1 MFFKKS
7 KENVRLGRKIQKL
20 ELALSMKDNLCEQ
33 KDQCFIELM
42 SDGLR
47 HGSSLAGKHMVERR
61 EYLKKERR
69 KKHKK

>member
-7 KENVRLGRKIQKL
+7 KENVRLARKIQKL

-47 HGSSLAGKHMVERR
+47 HGSPLAGKHMVERR